1 MILLDRLERLAG
13 VCAIANAVRRGEI
26 TAVEIIQNRLDRIE
40 RLNPALNCFTQIF
53 ADRALEMARAV
64 DVMVQAGQDPGPLA
78 GVPFGVKDNY
88 DVAGRVTSAG
98 SIINR
103 RRAAA
108 KADAIILQRAAK
120 AGAVL
125 VGTQNMDEF
134 AYGFTTENAHYG
146 PTRNPHDHDRSA
158 GGSSGGSAAS
168 VAARLTDF
176 SLGTDT
182 NGSIR
187 VPASFCGIF
196 GLKPTFGRL
205 PRTGT
210 FPFVHDLDH
219 LGSFARSPADLAAI
233 YDAIQGHDDH
243 DVACAQRA
251 IQPTSPALRK
261 LDQSFDVAVLGGW
274 FHDMADEQGH
284 AAVAAVASALGATHR
299 LTLDLAERARAGAF
313 VLTAASGGNLHREAL
328 QAQAQD
334 FDPATRDRLLAGL
347 LLPADLVLQAQRIR
361 QVFREQIM
369 AAFRKHDLLIAAA
382 TPCTAPLLGQSTI
395 RINGQDVPARPNMGV
410 LTQPLSFVGLPI
422 VTVPVVRAGLPIGIQ
437 IIAPP
442 WREDAALAAAARLE
456 AEGIVQTAVAD
467 AC

>member
-1 MILLDRLERLAG
+1 VILLDRLERLAG
-13 VCAIANAVRRGEI
+13 VCAIATAVRRGEI

-168 VAARLTDF
+168 VAAGLTDF

-187 VPASFCGIF
+187 VPASFCG
-196 GLKPTFGRL
+196 
-205 PRTGT
+205 
-210 FPFVHDLDH
+210 
-219 LGSFARSPADLAAI
+219 S
-233 YDAIQGHDDH
+233 
-243 DVACAQRA
+243 
-251 IQPTSPALRK
+251 
-261 LDQSFDVAVLGGW
+261 
-274 FHDMADEQGH
+274 
-284 AAVAAVASALGATHR
+284 SA
-299 LTLDLAERARAGAF
+299 
-313 VLTAASGGNLHREAL
+313 
-328 QAQAQD
+328 
-334 FDPATRDRLLAGL
+334 
-347 LLPADLVLQAQRIR
+347 
-361 QVFREQIM
+361 
-369 AAFRKHDLLIAAA
+369 
-382 TPCTAPLLGQSTI
+382 
-395 RINGQDVPARPNMGV
+395 
-410 LTQPLSFVGLPI
+410 
-422 VTVPVVRAGLPIGIQ
+422 
-437 IIAPP
+437 
-442 WREDAALAAAARLE
+442 
-456 AEGIVQTAVAD
+456 
-467 AC
+467 